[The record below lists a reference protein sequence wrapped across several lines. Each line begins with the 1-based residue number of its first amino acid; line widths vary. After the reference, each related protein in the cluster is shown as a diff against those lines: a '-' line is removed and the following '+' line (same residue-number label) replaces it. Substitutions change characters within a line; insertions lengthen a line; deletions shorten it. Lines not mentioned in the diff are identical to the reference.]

1 MAQSTAFSITDV
13 RPTGGAVT
21 DDTIIT
27 VRGTGLLKLRQA
39 IFKPRFSIRL
49 VEALDDTEA
58 TIPMPCRS
66 MGAGITTLTFTL
78 MGSNVEFA
86 SAGGDGLRFVCFQE
100 PRFDGIRPVL
110 GPSWPRSPVT
120 LTTSLVTCVDRS

>member
-13 RPTGGAVT
+13 SPTGGAVS

-49 VEALDDTEA
+49 VESLDDTEA
-58 TIPMPCRS
+58 AVPMPCRS
-66 MGAGITTLTFTL
+66 MGAGIHRLTFTL
-78 MGSNVEFA
+78 QGSNVEYA
-86 SAGGDGLRFVCFQE
+86 GAGGDGLRFVCFQE
-100 PRFDGIRPVL
+100 PRFDGLRPVL

-120 LTTSLVTCVDRS
+120 LTSTLVTCVA